1 MSKKGLP
8 GEMLDVKM
16 SSDKKTEIMR
26 FAEQELAA
34 KGIHGFSFRDVA
46 AACNI
51 KSSSVHYHFRRKN
64 DLIIAVLDQ
73 CARRVEQQFQ
83 DWDRNGEEPQRKLQ
97 RYLENMRELAKEC
110 TESTFCPVMMAAAE
124 AGASDPEVVKVTRK
138 FFDNAVTWLTGQL
151 QGIRGHEAPTAEDK
165 LDAEL
170 IYQMLEGGMISVR
183 MTGEPFRI
191 ETVLRTIEQQVL
203 G

>member
-1 MSKKGLP
+1 MKMGI
-8 GEMLDVKM
+8 VKNDRA
-16 SSDKKTEIMR
+16 DKKTEIMR

-34 KGIHGFSFRDVA
+34 KGIHGFSFRDIA
-46 AACNI
+46 TACNI

-73 CARRVEQQFQ
+73 CARRVAQQFE
-83 DWDRNGEEPQRKLQ
+83 DWDRSGEEPHRKLAL
-97 RYLENMRELAKEC
+97 YLENMRKLAKAC
-110 TESTFCPVMMAAAE
+110 TKSSFCPVMMAAAE
-124 AGASDPEVVKVTRK
+124 AGASDPEVVKATRK
-138 FFDNAVTWLTGQL
+138 FFDLAVEWLAGQL
-151 QGIRGHEAPTAEDK
+151 QAIRGHESATAEDK

-183 MTGEPFRI
+183 MTGEPYRI